1 MFDNFLP
8 IPDTESLPFYPLVL
22 KLDVCENPEIWIFY
36 AYSMIFWLNSITII
50 WWSFNDYLLL
60 ISYLLDFSLSI
71 MRDYLMIF
79 I

>member
-1 MFDNFLP
+1 
-8 IPDTESLPFYPLVL
+8 
-22 KLDVCENPEIWIFY
+22 
-36 AYSMIFWLNSITII
+36 MIFWLNSIIII